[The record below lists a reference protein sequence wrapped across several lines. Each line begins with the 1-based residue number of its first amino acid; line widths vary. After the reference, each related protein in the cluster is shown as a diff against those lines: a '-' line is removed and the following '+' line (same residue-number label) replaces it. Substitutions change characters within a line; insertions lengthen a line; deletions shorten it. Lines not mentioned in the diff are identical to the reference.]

1 MCFHTLDAP
10 HKLTGPASMTEDV
23 GFADLMRRVR
33 AGDEQAAN
41 ELVRQYEPEIRR
53 EVRLRLSSPQVRRA
67 FDSMDICQSVLA
79 SFFVRAHLG
88 QYEVNE
94 PRQLFKLL
102 MAMARNKL
110 AFQVRRERAQRR
122 DHRRV
127 VKETPD
133 ELEVATGSATPSQ
146 VVEARELVN
155 EFRRRLSTEERYM
168 ADLRSQGH
176 SWERIAAAVG
186 GSPEA
191 RRKQLARA
199 IERIS
204 QELGLESPRED

>member
-1 MCFHTLDAP
+1 
-10 HKLTGPASMTEDV
+10 MTEDLS
-23 GFADLMRRVR
+23 FAELMRRVR
-33 AGDEQAAN
+33 AGDDQAAN

-53 EVRLRLSSPQVRRA
+53 EVRLRLSNPGVRRV

-88 QYEVNE
+88 QYEVND

-110 AFQVRRERAQRR
+110 AFQVRRARAQRR
-122 DHRRV
+122 DHRRI

-133 ELEVATGSATPSQ
+133 ELEVPAGSSTPSQ
-146 VVEARELVN
+146 VVEARELIS
-155 EFRRRLSTEERYM
+155 EFRRRLTAEERHM
-168 ADLRSQGH
+168 ADLRSQGQ
-176 SWERIAAAVG
+176 SWERIATALG

-204 QELGLESPRED
+204 RELGLDTDAEGQAP